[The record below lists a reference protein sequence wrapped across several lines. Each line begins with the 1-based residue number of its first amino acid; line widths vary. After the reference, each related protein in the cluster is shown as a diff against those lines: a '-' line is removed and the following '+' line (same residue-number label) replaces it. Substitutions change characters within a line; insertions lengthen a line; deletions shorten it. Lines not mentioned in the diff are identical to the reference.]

1 MFRVR
6 SAHLRSLTIRARSQR
21 GERSARCHLRGP
33 RGPDDLRR
41 TGGPNGLSIGTGRPS
56 SPTAPQSQPRGSA
69 VAVRQL
75 LTKRLPW
82 TRELAVAEADGVL
95 KVRVSTERPELAVLT
110 GVECG
115 TLRDVV
121 VESEVV
127 KRAGG

>member
-1 MFRVR
+1 MDFQLGPDGPRRRRRRSRRIGRESSGEELSRRVR
-6 SAHLRSLTIRARSQR
+6 RR
-21 GERSARCHLRGP
+21 GAS
-33 RGPDDLRR
+33 
-41 TGGPNGLSIGTGRPS
+41 GT
-56 SPTAPQSQPRGSA
+56 A

-82 TRELAVAEADGVL
+82 TRELAVSEADGVL
-95 KVRVSTERPELAVLT
+95 KVRVSTGRPELAVLT

-121 VESEVV
+121 VESEAV

>member
-1 MFRVR
+1 M
-6 SAHLRSLTIRARSQR
+6 ALLT
-21 GERSARCHLRGP
+21 GTDGP
-33 RGPDDLRR
+33 RRR
-41 TGGPNGLSIGTGRPS
+41 RHRGCKIGS
-56 SPTAPQSQPRGSA
+56 SPEVKSYVVEFVVVEPRGSA

-95 KVRVSTERPELAVLT
+95 KVRVSTGRPELAVLT

-115 TLRDVV
+115 TLRDVI

-127 KRAGG
+127 TRAGG